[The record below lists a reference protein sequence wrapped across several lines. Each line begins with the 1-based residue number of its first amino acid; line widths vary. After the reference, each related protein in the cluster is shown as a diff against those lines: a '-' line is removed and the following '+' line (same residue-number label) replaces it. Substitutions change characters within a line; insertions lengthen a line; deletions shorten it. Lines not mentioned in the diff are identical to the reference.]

1 MNRKPI
7 FAALLTAHF
16 AFPSLA
22 HAMGGGS
29 LPTFTVPI
37 PLGTTSYTYKAYDYD
52 PTIFDPD
59 ELLEE
64 GTEKLKKPPQAG
76 SSVTINFDDLYCE
89 DGVVKGPAGSSG
101 EGTAEVY
108 VVLEFHQ
115 KHGSSTVT
123 SKTMTIECE
132 DLPQKGAAGDGGG
145 GGAAGDG

>member
-7 FAALLTAHF
+7 FAALLTAHL
-16 AFPSLA
+16 AFPPLA
-22 HAMGGGS
+22 HAQGGGS
-29 LPTFTVPI
+29 LPTVTVPV
-37 PLGTTSYTYKAYDYD
+37 PLGTTSYTYKVYDYD

-64 GTEKLKKPPQAG
+64 GVEKFKKPPQAG
-76 SSVTINFDDLYCE
+76 GSVTINFEDLYCE
-89 DGVVKGPAGSSG
+89 DGVVKGPSGSSG
-101 EGTAEVY
+101 EATAEVY

-123 SKTMTIECE
+123 SQTMTIECD
-132 DLPQKGAAGDGGG
+132 DLPNKGAAGAG